1 VNGNQAFNIGG
12 IDELSGAVKIIAGS
26 QVDDNLSTST
36 VMTQNGDFGGG
47 GIAVKTGSVYV
58 SQSEVSYNHSVGM
71 YSAGIVILL
80 GDVTITRGSSVDWNR
95 NNGPGGRIA
104 ANFSGTVTVSGRSQ
118 VDHNTG
124 GALGGGI
131 VNFSGPRKAVV
142 IEGHS
147 EVKDNILTNAES
159 LGETILVFL
168 QYIAIL
174 INGDFTTLTDGV
186 SPDQARALIR
196 QVEQE
201 IATGHGL
208 DPNAIPP
215 NFVVAGGGIGTLLG
229 APVIVSN
236 GSSIAGNNAGLRVD
250 GGNPNSVGVGGGV
263 VALRGRV
270 VVDESAVLENAASE
284 DGGGIWS
291 LGNVS
296 ISRSTVAGNNGL
308 GETLG
313 SIGGGLFVGSLG
325 QASIRDSSLEQNH
338 AEFGGGV
345 YNLGSLGLVGSLV
358 TRNRAAVRGGGIANQ
373 GRLTLHR
380 SQVVFNTPD
389 NIAR

>member
-1 VNGNQAFNIGG
+1 
-12 IDELSGAVKIIAGS
+12 
-26 QVDDNLSTST
+26 
-36 VMTQNGDFGGG
+36 
-47 GIAVKTGSVYV
+47 V
-58 SQSEVSYNHSVGM
+58 SQSEVNYNHSVGM

-80 GDVTITRGSSVDWNR
+80 GDVTNTRGSRVDWNR
-95 NNGPGGRIA
+95 NNGPGGGIA
-104 ANFSGTVTVSGRSQ
+104 ANFSGTVTVSGHSQ

-124 GALGGGI
+124 AALGGGI
-131 VNFSGPRKAVV
+131 VNFSGPWKAVV

-159 LGETILVFL
+159 LGETIIVFL
-168 QYIAIL
+168 QYIASI
-174 INGDFTTLTDGV
+174 INGDFTTLTGGV

-201 IATGHGL
+201 IATAHGL
-208 DPNAIPP
+208 DPNAMPP

-229 APVIVSN
+229 APVIVN
-236 GSSIAGNNAGLRVD
+236 KGSSLAGNNAGLRVD

-263 VALRGRV
+263 VALLSRV
-270 VVDESAVLENAASE
+270 VVNESAVLENAASE

-291 LGNVS
+291 LSNVS

-313 SIGGGLFVGSLG
+313 SIGTGLFLGSPG
-325 QASIRDSSLEQNH
+325 QASIRDSSFEQNH

-358 TRNRAAVRGGGIANQ
+358 TRNRAAVRGGGIDNQ
-373 GRLTLHR
+373 GRLTLQR

-389 NIAR
+389 NIAPI